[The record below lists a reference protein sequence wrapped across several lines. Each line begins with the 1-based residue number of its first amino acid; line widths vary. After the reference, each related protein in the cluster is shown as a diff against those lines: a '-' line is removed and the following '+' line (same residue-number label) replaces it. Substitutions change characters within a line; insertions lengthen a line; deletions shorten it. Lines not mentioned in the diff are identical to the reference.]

1 MINTLAISNYRSLR
15 DLRLPLGQVN
25 IIEGPNGSGKTNIYR
40 ALRLLVDA
48 AEGRLVQS
56 LAREGGLSSVLW
68 AGPEVISR
76 EMMLG
81 HTPVQGTTRKGPVRL
96 LLGLSSDQFTY
107 MIDLGLP
114 VPSMSAFALDPV
126 IKREWLWIG
135 NKVTSGSLLID
146 RKNEKLQCR
155 NADDQWNEVNLPLA
169 STQSV
174 LGEYA
179 DPHTAPELIQLRDSI
194 RGWRFYDHMRTD
206 LAAPSRQ
213 PIIGTMTPVL
223 SADGSDLASALQ
235 TIIEIGDANLLQQT
249 LGDAF
254 PGSRIRIDIQSTLF
268 RTALEQPGMLRPLFA
283 SELSDGTLRF
293 LLLTAA
299 LLTPRPPEL
308 MILNE
313 PETSLHPELLPALG
327 RLIEAYGKQH
337 QIVVVT
343 HAQLLIDHLRKLPT
357 AKHFQLEKQFG
368 STQVVNLD
376 QFDLPP
382 WKWPKR

>member
-15 DLRLPLGQVN
+15 DLRLGLGELNV
-25 IIEGPNGSGKTNIYR
+25 IEGPNGSGKTNIYR

-48 AEGRLVQS
+48 AQGRLVQS
-56 LAREGGLSSVLW
+56 LAREGGLASALW
-68 AGPEVISR
+68 AGPETISR
-76 EMMLG
+76 EMMSGL
-81 HTPVQGTTRKGPVRL
+81 TPLQGTMRKGPVRL
-96 LLGLSSDQFTY
+96 LLGLSSDRWTY
-107 MIDLGLP
+107 IIDLGLP
-114 VPSMSAFALDPV
+114 IPSDSAFALDPI

-135 NKVTSGSLLID
+135 RKMAASNLLMERRNERLKWRGSDGKWQEI
-146 RKNEKLQCR
+146 E
-155 NADDQWNEVNLPLA
+155 LPLG

-174 LGEYA
+174 LGEFA
-179 DPHTAPELIQLRDSI
+179 DPNTGFALIQLRDAI

-206 LAAPSRQ
+206 IAAPARQ
-213 PIIGTMTPVL
+213 AAIGTFTPVL
-223 SADGSDLASALQ
+223 SGDGSDLAAAIQ
-235 TIIEIGDANLLQQT
+235 TILEVGDATLLHQT
-249 LGDAF
+249 INDAF
-254 PGSRIRIDIQSTLF
+254 PGSTVRIHVEATLF
-268 RTALEQPGMLRPLFA
+268 RVSLEQTGMLRSLYA

-308 MILNE
+308 MVLNE

-327 RLIEAYGKQH
+327 RLIQSYAKQH

-343 HAQLLIDHLRKLPT
+343 HSQPLIEQLNAESSAQ
-357 AKHFQLEKQFG
+357 HFQLEKQFG
-368 STQVVNLD
+368 STQIVNIG